1 MAFVL
6 AAVELALG
14 VLAAVS
20 QPWWL
25 ATGWMV
31 IAALYLASGVA
42 MVKWGSPEP
51 RSKYPTRWRPFWP
64 PDER

>member
-1 MAFVL
+1 MSFAVAAGYALVATL
-6 AAVELALG
+6 AVI
-14 VLAAVS
+14 S

-25 ATGWMV
+25 ATAWAV
-31 IAALYLASGVA
+31 LAALSLASGIA
-42 MVKWGSPEP
+42 MLKWGSPEP